1 MTLRLTHLH
10 VAAVAVAVATISLAG
25 TPARAFSL
33 ETVSPSANGSNFAD
47 PDDQVKNFG
56 RGYQFGGAGGPVVQF
71 GAQPQQSPLMGRFG
85 PGAGFAPTPT
95 PPDPYSRPP
104 GFGD

>member
-1 MTLRLTHLH
+1 MTLRLTHVH
-10 VAAVAVAVATISLAG
+10 VAAVAMAVATVSLAW
-25 TPARAFSL
+25 TPARAFTV
-33 ETVSPSANGSNFAD
+33 ETVSPSANGANFAD

-56 RGYQFGGAGGPVVQF
+56 HGYQFGSGGPVVQF
-71 GAQPQQSPLMGRFG
+71 GAQPQQPFGLGRFG

-104 GFGD
+104 GNGD